1 MLRALGLPG
10 ALAHSSL
17 RISQGRKVE
26 LENALLSKEQQAAL
40 ARIKRYTDF
49 NDLATQS
56 SRSQERVKRQVKI
69 TPHCCKNFTLRSP
82 LRERIPAYRE
92 GSACCHGCGIR
103 DYPIAPAV
111 RSGNVAQNALRAC
124 YAGTRR
130 AFVKFFMQHWG
141 TVNKGIEELKQKQQQ
156 GQQQAHNQ
164 RQQRTRHAAHI

>member
-69 TPHCCKNFTLRSP
+69 T
-82 LRERIPAYRE
+82 
-92 GSACCHGCGIR
+92 
-103 DYPIAPAV
+103 
-111 RSGNVAQNALRAC
+111 
-124 YAGTRR
+124 
-130 AFVKFFMQHWG
+130 
-141 TVNKGIEELKQKQQQ
+141 VNKGIEELKQKQQQ